1 MAQGQCRIRASLA
14 VAVRATNGRE
24 NVLVSAHG
32 CVAAQFVPAHRLS
45 HESRSRDIVAPP
57 RSAFRHLSPGAGCRN
72 TAPAFVHRC
81 AVSVRAAD
89 PPVRHRGRPARSPD
103 RGSAEAGV
111 SLSAVVPRRTEE
123 HTSEIPSLMRHTY
136 AFFYLQT

>member
-1 MAQGQCRIRASLA
+1 MQISSAATSTRPVILPVEYGRHARFFRMAQGQCRIRASLA

-57 RSAFRHLSPGAGCRN
+57 RSAFRHL
-72 TAPAFVHRC
+72 
-81 AVSVRAAD
+81 
-89 PPVRHRGRPARSPD
+89 RS
-103 RGSAEAGV
+103 
-111 SLSAVVPRRTEE
+111 EE
-123 HTSEIPSLMRHTY
+123 HTSELQSLMRISY
-136 AFFYLQT
+136 AVF